1 MLTIIKDEQRSRK
14 KRNVLLMSYSVD
26 CFRKATYRGRFFRYC
41 TMEITIKMLLHEPFS
56 GSKIKN
62 NPFRLQIDF
71 T

>member
-1 MLTIIKDEQRSRK
+1 
-14 KRNVLLMSYSVD
+14 MSYFID
-26 CFRKATYRGRFFRYC
+26 CFRKATDTGLFFIYC
-41 TMEITIKMLLHEPFS
+41 SKKITVKILLHEPFS